1 MTFPEITQRPI
12 ILASG
17 SEIRKQMLKDSGILF
32 SVQAS
37 GLDERKLK
45 KAYQND
51 PFEEQVIKIASA
63 KAKII
68 SNKNKDSY
76 VIGSDQMC
84 VYKDKLINKSHNFES
99 AKQTLSLL
107 SGNTHHQYS
116 GACIFLNG
124 KSIWSFSD
132 KATLTMH
139 NLSEEE
145 IVSYIKADEPFYCSG
160 AYKYESL
167 GVNLFSTVE
176 GSDETIQGLI
186 LTPLLKA
193 FRELG
198 INT

>member
-1 MTFPEITQRPI
+1 
-12 ILASG
+12 
-17 SEIRKQMLKDSGILF
+17 MLKDSGILF

-99 AKQTLSLL
+99 
-107 SGNTHHQYS
+107 
-116 GACIFLNG
+116 F
-124 KSIWSFSD
+124 SFS
-132 KATLTMH
+132 KFPNKKCALTH
-139 NLSEEE
+139 
-145 IVSYIKADEPFYCSG
+145 
-160 AYKYESL
+160 
-167 GVNLFSTVE
+167 
-176 GSDETIQGLI
+176 
-186 LTPLLKA
+186 
-193 FRELG
+193 
-198 INT
+198 